1 MQTRIE
7 TFWRKSCWGLWQKR
21 PNLGR
26 FVFDEVW
33 SLRSFNKLPVLKI
46 CILLQEQNFNVES
59 WFWNWIFAGAVYCGL
74 GSVAFQGEMVAI
86 AAELKK
92 GSGTT
97 ACQGVPFDLI
107 CFKLKILSQNQ
118 NWESFRWDLWRV
130 VSEELHPGLSGSSNR
145 MAWFSSSY
153 SKYVYFSSASPSTTL
168 NLPPGQN
175 FPFLVGS
182 RNGPSSK
189 QARIKLS

>member
-1 MQTRIE
+1 MQTRTE
-7 TFWRKSCWGLWQKR
+7 TFWRKSYWGLWQKR

-46 CILLQEQNFNVES
+46 CILLQEQNFNFES
-59 WFWNWIFAGAVYCGL
+59 WFWNWIFADAVYCGL

-107 CFKLKILSQNQ
+107 CFKLKSSSQNK
-118 NWESFRWDLWRV
+118 NWESFRWEFWRL
-130 VSEELHPGLSGSSNR
+130 VSCQGAQSEWLDFLQAIQNT
-145 MAWFSSSY
+145 Y
-153 SKYVYFSSASPSTTL
+153 SF
-168 NLPPGQN
+168 LPQVPAKFLIRLPAKI
-175 FPFLVGS
+175 FPF
-182 RNGPSSK
+182 
-189 QARIKLS
+189 